1 MSMTTRQRAQLFH
14 EMGKLLRAGVHM
26 DRSVDLLLE
35 QRPATPV
42 RSWLEGL
49 RQGLAARLTVADAV
63 ARNGST
69 HALETSLLAAGE
81 KGGKLEDSFDHLA
94 RYYDLRQRSRDK
106 AIGALIYPFILLHLG
121 LFVPDFGAI
130 MRGEGFSGLIP
141 DFVNRLIIAW
151 VLILGVAL
159 IAKTALKAATT
170 STAVDGLLNSIPLIG
185 GVRRHWAL
193 ARFCQVF
200 QTCLLAALRIS
211 DTLRLAGD
219 ASQSA
224 MLNDAAKTA
233 AAAVEK
239 GERLAPSM
247 RSTGAFP
254 ITFMQ
259 SVVTAE
265 ETGTMDIEMGRWA
278 AAESELAAQA
288 QNRAAEWLPRIF
300 YVIVVFYVAYRI
312 VSSFSSYFGE
322 LNKLLGS

>member
-1 MSMTTRQRAQLFH
+1 MTNRQRAQIFH
-14 EMGKLLRAGVHM
+14 EMGKLLRAGVHL

-35 QRPATPV
+35 QGPAAPV

-49 RQGLAARLTVADAV
+49 KQGLAARLSVAEAV
-63 ARNGST
+63 AKNGAT
-69 HALETSLLAAGE
+69 RPLETSLLAAGE
-81 KGGKLEDSFDHLA
+81 KGGRLENSFEHLA
-94 RYYDLRQRSRDK
+94 SYYDLRQRSRDK

-121 LFVPDFGAI
+121 LFVPDFGGI
-130 MRGEGFSGLIP
+130 MQGKGLGGLLP
-141 DFVNRLIIAW
+141 DFLNRLIIAW
-151 VLILGVAL
+151 TLILAVG
-159 IAKTALKAATT
+159 IAAKMALKAATT
-170 STAVDGLLNSIPLIG
+170 STAIDGLLNSIPLVG

-224 MLNDAAKTA
+224 VLEDAGKQAAAK
-233 AAAVEK
+233 VEK
-239 GERLAPSM
+239 GEQLTPSM
-247 RSTGAFP
+247 RGTGAFP

-259 SVVTAE
+259 SIATAE
-265 ETGTMDIEMGRWA
+265 ETGTLDIEMGRWA
-278 AAESELAAQA
+278 AAESELASQA

-312 VSSFSSYFGE
+312 VSGFASYFNG
-322 LNKLLGS
+322 LNSMLGA